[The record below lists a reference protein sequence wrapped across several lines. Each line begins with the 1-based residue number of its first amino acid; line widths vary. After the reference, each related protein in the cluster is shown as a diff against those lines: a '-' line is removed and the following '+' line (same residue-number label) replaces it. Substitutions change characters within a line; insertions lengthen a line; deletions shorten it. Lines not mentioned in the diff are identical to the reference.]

1 MRKVFLDE
9 YVPQVWKLYL
19 DQAEEA
25 VKDGALSNK
34 VKELIGFAVAIAAHC
49 EPCVK
54 IHVRRAIKG
63 GATAKEIAEVV
74 GVVVMLCGGTA
85 EIWARRIVE
94 SEIEGLRKDQGLDKG
109 E

>member
-19 DQAEEA
+19 KQAEEA

-34 VKELIGFAVAIAAHC
+34 FKELVAFAVAIAAHC
-49 EPCVK
+49 ESCVK
-54 IHVRRAIKG
+54 IHARRAINA
-63 GATAKEIAEVV
+63 GASPEEVAEVV

-94 SEIEGLRKDQGLDKG
+94 NEIKDLRKD
-109 E
+109 

>member
-1 MRKVFLDE
+1 MQKVFLDE
-9 YVPQVWKLYL
+9 YVPRVWKLYL
-19 DQAEEA
+19 EQAQEA

-34 VKELIGFAVAIAAHC
+34 IKELIAFGVAITAHC

-54 IHVRRAIKG
+54 IHIRRAVKA
-63 GATAKEIAEVV
+63 GATAEEISEVV

-94 SEIEGLRKDQGLDKG
+94 NEIKKLRED
-109 E
+109 

>member
-1 MRKVFLDE
+1 MRKIFLDE

-19 DQAEEA
+19 EQAEEA

-34 VKELIGFAVAIAAHC
+34 IKELIAMGVAIASHC

-54 IHVRRAIKG
+54 IHARRAIKV

-85 EIWARRIVE
+85 EIWARRMIE
-94 SEIEGLRKDQGLDKG
+94 NEIKDLRKD
-109 E
+109 